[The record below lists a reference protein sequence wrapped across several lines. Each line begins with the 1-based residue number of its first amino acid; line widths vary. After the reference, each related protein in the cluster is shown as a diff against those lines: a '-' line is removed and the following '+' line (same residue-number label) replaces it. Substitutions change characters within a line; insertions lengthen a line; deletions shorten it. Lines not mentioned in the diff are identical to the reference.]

1 MQHLLKTC
9 IFLLKTSSSLGI
21 SLQTHTQ
28 EPAQNICFFFTFIVI
43 MLYLF
48 IIRKGTDIISQAGF
62 IPLKTVKRLV

>member
-9 IFLLKTSSSLGI
+9 IFFVKNQLKPKYKFTN
-21 SLQTHTQ
+21 THTR
-28 EPAQNICFFFTFIVI
+28 ASTKYLFFFTFIVI